1 MNEPLQSF
9 EHKDSSYERPDRPWV
24 CGHLSDGQ
32 PCPVG
37 PDVRGQCQA
46 HHVCVPAPQGD
57 GHQCVRPA
65 AWGGRCEAG
74 PLADGSCSQ
83 QVPPCS
89 PVRSLM
95 ARRKRLTILS
105 TALALGCLAFLF
117 GGSLSQGEPGSSQ
130 PTWSGRLLSPGE
142 LTEAHNSFRHDCGTC
157 HTAGNDGIIEWSSAA
172 LSGQAGAHESRR
184 CLKCHD
190 DFEDKYALYP
200 HNLSPGRLNAITK
213 RLQDTGRE
221 TTGPSELQLAK
232 LLADMPV
239 GHEGGLVCS
248 TCHREHRGRQA
259 DLTQMTNLQCQRCH
273 TNSFH
278 SFSDGHPELVDYPAP
293 ARSGSSF
300 DHNSHYGQHFAE
312 FTRTMPDGV
321 KPESCL
327 SCHQDDRSGGF
338 SVLKPFAESCGSCHS
353 GQIQSDALP
362 GIAFLNLPVLDLDS
376 ENGRKL
382 SQAIGKWPVTGRL
395 LGPDTSLSPFM
406 MVLLSADAG
415 VVRTYRAIQDN
426 RINLRDLSGESVE
439 TLLEVERL
447 VLAIRQ
453 LWEDVAESGESVL
466 RARLQAVL
474 GEAAS
479 DSELAD
485 LTAGWSRRTIQDSI
499 GRWLIEEPEPDPK
512 SQDSPRP
519 SEASFPDAASAERL
533 EPAHRPSDRATEQGS
548 QRGWYADRF
557 LRAWME
563 VAVRLQLRESGRV
576 SGDGGGR
583 RALQWT
589 LLLELSSPFQ
599 VRSGRCMKCHT
610 VEQAEGPGSRIVW
623 SSLSSSGSG
632 SRFVKFS
639 HRPHL
644 TLKMTCQ
651 SCHPIRRPS
660 VFDLSFAGLET
671 ATARVVSD
679 LAGAIRLACW
689 VAVCGQCSEISVPRV
704 ILGRGW
710 VTVA

>member
-1 MNEPLQSF
+1 
-9 EHKDSSYERPDRPWV
+9 
-24 CGHLSDGQ
+24 
-32 PCPVG
+32 
-37 PDVRGQCQA
+37 
-46 HHVCVPAPQGD
+46 
-57 GHQCVRPA
+57 
-65 AWGGRCEAG
+65 
-74 PLADGSCSQ
+74 LADGSCSE

-89 PVRSLM
+89 PVRSLL

-117 GGSLSQGEPGSSQ
+117 GGGLSQGEPGTSQ
-130 PTWSGRLLSPGE
+130 PTWAGRLLSPGK
-142 LTEAHNSFRHDCGTC
+142 LTEAHRSFRHDCGTC
-157 HTAGNDGIIEWSSAA
+157 HTAGNDGIIEWSSSA
-172 LSGQAGAHESRR
+172 LSGHAGAQESRR

-200 HNLSPGRLNAITK
+200 HNLSPGRLQAITK

-221 TTGPSELQLAK
+221 TAGLIELDLAR
-232 LLADMPV
+232 LVANVPV
-239 GHEGGLVCS
+239 GHEGALVCS

-259 DLTQMTNLQCQRCH
+259 DLTHMTNLQCQRCH
-273 TNSFH
+273 TSSFH

-300 DHNSHYGQHFAE
+300 DHNSHYGQHFVE

-415 VVRTYRAIQDN
+415 IARTYRSIQDN
-426 RINLRDLSGESVE
+426 RINLRDLGGVSAE

-447 VLAIRQ
+447 VLAIRK
-453 LWEDVAESGESVL
+453 LWEDVAEGGESVL
-466 RARLQAVL
+466 RARLLAVL
-474 GEAAS
+474 GEDVSGS
-479 DSELAD
+479 DLAD
-485 LTAGWSRRTIQDSI
+485 LTVGWSRRTIQDSI

-512 SQDSPRP
+512 PQDSPRP
-519 SEASFPDAASAERL
+519 NEASAAAAAPAERL
-533 EPAHRPSDRATEQGS
+533 ESGQQPTDRPTEQGS
-548 QRGWYADRF
+548 KRGWYADDSDSSIRYRPTEHADRF

-576 SGDGGGR
+576 SDDGDGR
-583 RALQWT
+583 RALQWI
-589 LLLELSSPFQ
+589 LLELSGPFQ

-610 VEQAEGPGSRIVW
+610 VGQTEGPASRIVW
-623 SSLSSSGSG
+623 SPFSSSGSG

-644 TLKMTCQ
+644 TLKMTCH

-660 VFDLSFAGLET
+660 ESDLSLVGRET
-671 ATARVVSD
+671 AMARVVSD
-679 LAGAIRLACW
+679 IAGNPFGVLSSGLRSMQREQCATCHTRQRVGDSCLKCHNYHIDRISKPGLPHPRL
-689 VAVCGQCSEISVPRV
+689 
-704 ILGRGW
+704 
-710 VTVA
+710 